1 MTGKHDQRLLVTGDY
16 KGVEEVSRRKEHL
29 EANCWRGESKMRA
42 VGQWKKMM
50 KRRRRRRRTTTTTRP
65 PFGSA
70 KFLFFVKSVIVI
82 VMEISVCNCDVT
94 MHVMQQEQ
102 LRDIPVM
109 WRAANY
115 FFRNFL
121 MLSFA

>member
-1 MTGKHDQRLLVTGDY
+1 MKGKHDQRLPVTGDY
-16 KGVEEVSRRKEHL
+16 RGVEVVSRRKEHL

-42 VGQWKKMM
+42 VEQLKKKVM
-50 KRRRRRRRTTTTTRP
+50 KRRRRRRTKRL

-70 KFLFFVKSVIVI
+70 DFLFFVKSVIVI
-82 VMEISVCNCDVT
+82 VMEISVCNCDVM